1 MKRSKN
7 ILVLQIIILIVAST
21 LFSQSVPPDEAKSQQ
36 SVIGEVKKTDQ
47 QTSRIEIRTD
57 DKKDLII
64 DAPQD
69 TVFLKIKQNQKDLK
83 NAEKISI
90 SQISEGSKIL
100 ARGKFTSDNIFTA
113 SVIIVVVK
121 TETGDSANQLTVAG
135 TITVIDPAT
144 KQIKAAINPQAK
156 MITLTLDDKSAKVG
170 FYQYSADS
178 LKFNKATV
186 SSLERIKV
194 GDQFKAVGRFV
205 GETESFIP
213 ETLVF
218 GTFRTIGG
226 RILSIDPAT
235 KQIKLEDVQS
245 KKTMDVMVN
254 DETIVKILN
263 KKSEE
268 TLIDTF
274 SNSTAQSG
282 SGNDLRTLFDGLP
295 TATSNQLSIGDD
307 IIFSAIVTDGSKVSA
322 FYVLKDTKAF
332 FSYLEKRRKS
342 GQPLPNLGG
351 INL

>member
-7 ILVLQIIILIVAST
+7 ILVLQIIILIAVST
-21 LFSQSVPPDEAKSQQ
+21 LFSQNVPPDEAKQ
-36 SVIGEVKKTDQ
+36 SVVGEVKKTDR
-47 QTSRIEIRTD
+47 QTGRIEIRTD

-64 DAPQD
+64 NAPQN
-69 TVFLKIKQNQKDLK
+69 TVFLKIKQNEKDLK

-90 SQISEGSKIL
+90 SQIGEGSRIL
-100 ARGKFTSDNIFTA
+100 ARGKFTADNIFT
-113 SVIIVVVK
+113 SSIVIAIVK
-121 TETGDSANQLTVAG
+121 TETGDNAKNQITVAG
-135 TITVIDPAT
+135 TITAIDPAT
-144 KQIKAAINPQAK
+144 KQIKAAISPQAK
-156 MITLTLDDKSAKVG
+156 MITLTPDDKSPKVD

-178 LKFNKATV
+178 LKFNKATA
-186 SSLERIKV
+186 SSFDRIKA
-194 GDQFKAVGRFV
+194 GDQFKAVGKFV
-205 GETESFIP
+205 GETEVFIP

-245 KKTMDVMVN
+245 KKTMDVTVG
-254 DETIVKILN
+254 DETIVKILD

-268 TLIDTF
+268 SLIDTF
-274 SNSTAQSG
+274 SNSTAQPG
-282 SGNDLRTLFDGLP
+282 SRNDLRTLFDALP
-295 TATSNQLSIGDD
+295 TSASNQLSIGDD
-307 IIFSAIVTDGSKVSA
+307 IIFSAMVIDGSKVSA

-332 FSYLEKRRKS
+332 FSYLEKRRKA